1 MAQEAVETRSAK
13 KNHHH
18 QEIPMSIAK
27 VSIRALAAFSLALGV
42 LSCGPSEEEI
52 MLAELG
58 ADLSLANA
66 TIDSLTYSVESSNS
80 TINEMRA
87 LVDSLQHVDDRLLK
101 SVQQLNQAVKK
112 WRTLASEQK
121 RKNEQLTAEIE
132 RLKRDK
138 RIDQHSIARVRAE
151 ADSLNSSLLEA
162 HTDIRRQEGRIDRL
176 QTELTAS
183 RDDADQLERAQTSV
197 RLYVASENYLKD
209 NGFLKSSR
217 KLGRAFRKS
226 YALVKRLDPT
236 DPKVILVSVGD
247 PLFVEGELSALVDRY
262 GKLKEGR
269 VFTKTRNKER
279 GGVEITFVDDM
290 LGGVDVLAIMK

>member
-1 MAQEAVETRSAK
+1 
-13 KNHHH
+13 
-18 QEIPMSIAK
+18 MSISK
-27 VSIRALAAFSLALGV
+27 VKIRAHVAVPLALAF

-52 MLAELG
+52 LLVELG
-58 ADLSLANA
+58 EDLVVANS

-87 LVDSLQHVDDRLLK
+87 LVDSLQHVDDRLLA
-101 SVQQLNQAVKK
+101 SVQQLNKAVKK
-112 WRTLASEQK
+112 WRTLAGEQK
-121 RKNEQLTAEIE
+121 RKNDELTVEIE
-132 RLKRDK
+132 HLKREK
-138 RIDQHSIARVRAE
+138 RIDQRSIARVRAE

-176 QTELTAS
+176 QTDLATS
-183 RDDADQLERAQTSV
+183 RDDAAQLERAQSTV
-197 RLYVASENYLKD
+197 RVYVATENYLKD

-226 YALVKRLDPT
+226 YALVKRLDPK
-236 DPKVILVSVGD
+236 DPKVVLVPVGD

-262 GKLKEGR
+262 GKLKDGR
-269 VFTKTRNKER
+269 VFEKKRDKAR

-290 LGGVDVLAIMK
+290 LGGVDVLAVMK